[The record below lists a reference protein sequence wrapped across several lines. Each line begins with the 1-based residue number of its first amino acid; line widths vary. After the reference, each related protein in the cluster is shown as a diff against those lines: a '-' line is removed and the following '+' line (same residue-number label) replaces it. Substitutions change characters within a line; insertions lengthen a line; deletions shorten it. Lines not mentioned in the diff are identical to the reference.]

1 MDQCDKVN
9 LLKLQG
15 QYMRF
20 IVEGEAELNILEHI
34 EECTECQDEI
44 IDAISNDTE
53 LPDYGNLFQ
62 REFKGQ
68 KVPQYSNY
76 EDTANFMKARIQ
88 WRKNKLRELI
98 EEAEMEL
105 SDLETRLES

>member
-20 IVEGEAELNILEHI
+20 IVENEAELNILEHI
-34 EECTECQDEI
+34 EKCNECQDKILE
-44 IDAISNDTE
+44 AINKDTD

-68 KVPQYSNY
+68 KVPQYSEY
-76 EDTANFMKARIQ
+76 DDAASFMNARIS
-88 WRKNKLRELI
+88 WRKNKLTELKD
-98 EEAEMEL
+98 EAEMEL